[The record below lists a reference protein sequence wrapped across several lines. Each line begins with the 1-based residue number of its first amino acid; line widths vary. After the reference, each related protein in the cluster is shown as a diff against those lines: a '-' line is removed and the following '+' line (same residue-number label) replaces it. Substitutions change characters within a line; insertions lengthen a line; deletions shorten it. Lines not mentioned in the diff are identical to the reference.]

1 MTDQPVA
8 DNPEADDVGVLTGIG
23 VVELTRWIAG
33 PSAGGL
39 LADWVADVI
48 KVEPPT
54 GDPQRIIFGSL
65 GYGDL
70 PVPGFALDN
79 RAKRSLALGLATEDG
94 RAAMDKLLASADAYL
109 TNMGPNSLEAM
120 THRTP

>member
-1 MTDQPVA
+1 MDRQA
-8 DNPEADDVGVLTGIG
+8 L
-23 VVELTRWIAG
+23 RR
-33 PSAGGL
+33 GL
-39 LADWVADVI
+39 LADWGADVI
-48 KVEPPT
+48 KVQPPA
-54 GDPQRIIFGSL
+54 GDSQRNIFGSL

-79 RAKRSLALGLATEDG
+79 RAKRSVALGLATEDG

>member
-33 PSAGGL
+33 PSAGGC
-39 LADWVADVI
+39 WRTGGPMSSRSNR
-48 KVEPPT
+48 PP
-54 GDPQRIIFGSL
+54 
-65 GYGDL
+65 
-70 PVPGFALDN
+70 
-79 RAKRSLALGLATEDG
+79 
-94 RAAMDKLLASADAYL
+94 AMDKLLASADVYL

>member
-39 LADWVADVI
+39 LADWVADAI

-79 RAKRSLALGLATEDG
+79 RAKRSVALGLAT
-94 RAAMDKLLASADAYL
+94 ADAYL
-109 TNMGPNSLEAM
+109 TSMGPNSLEAM